1 MNLQQQRII
10 QFFKH
15 IAGQKFTWFA
25 SLMVFLTV
33 TAFNTRPEDVPS
45 TKEDAFVSS
54 PTVAAD
60 IPPAPAKN
68 TDEDLPHL
76 EKASPASEPLEDTTL
91 NIKPTAQKKSNKL
104 KSKTAKLIAYA
115 RSFMGTPY
123 VYGGTSPKGFDCSGY
138 VYHIFSKF
146 GFDINRSSRSQS
158 IQGNKVAV
166 EEVQPGDVLFFTGT
180 NPEERSVGHVGIVIS
195 DPGEP
200 VTFIHSSSN
209 GGVKVSE
216 LEGYYDTRFMFAKR
230 MN

>member
-1 MNLQQQRII
+1 MKLQQQRII

-25 SLMVFLTV
+25 TLMVCLTA
-33 TAFNTRPEDVPS
+33 TAFNTRPEESPT
-45 TKEDAFVSS
+45 TKEEQFVSS
-54 PTVAAD
+54 PTAVAEVTLEDTEA
-60 IPPAPAKN
+60 
-68 TDEDLPHL
+68 DLPHIERIAL
-76 EKASPASEPLEDTTL
+76 ANEALEDPTL
-91 NIKPTAQKKSNKL
+91 NIEPTASKKSKKFKFNP
-104 KSKTAKLIAYA
+104 SKLIAYA

-123 VYGGTSPKGFDCSGY
+123 IWGGTSPKGFDCSGY
-138 VYHIFSKF
+138 VYHVFSKF
-146 GFDINRSSRSQS
+146 GIDINRSSRTQS
-158 IQGNKVAV
+158 TQGQKVAV
-166 EEVQPGDVLFFTGT
+166 NEVLPGDVLFFTGT
-180 NPEERSVGHVGIVIS
+180 NPQERSVGHVGIVIS